1 MALIPYLPG
10 KHTPMCNTGSV
21 CFLPAISEWYLQT
34 RHLQGSGINQA
45 HRTANRLLTSLKSL
59 IYEQSIWE
67 TIGKLEIFARWRRV
81 VFQNAFPPLLHQ
93 KIIMWTLRHIGWGD
107 FIRCFTQRVL
117 FSLSPKNL
125 LGWQGNCVISVV
137 SALISFRPWA
147 TQSATYRENFCGSCS
162 LELLHNS
169 SSSVYISPK
178 TKTHDL
184 TKTSWTEAREIN
196 LQWER
201 PFIGVEKMDVF

>member
-21 CFLPAISEWYLQT
+21 CFLPAITEWYLQT
-34 RHLQGSGINQA
+34 RHLQGSRINQA

-67 TIGKLEIFARWRRV
+67 TIGKLEILHDGVEWYFRTP
-81 VFQNAFPPLLHQ
+81 FPPLLHQ

-117 FSLSPKNL
+117 ISLSPKTL
-125 LGWQGNCVISVV
+125 PGWQGNCVISVV

-178 TKTHDL
+178 TKPTTW
-184 TKTSWTEAREIN
+184 TKTSWTEGSPRDQPAMGKTIH
-196 LQWER
+196 
-201 PFIGVEKMDVF
+201 